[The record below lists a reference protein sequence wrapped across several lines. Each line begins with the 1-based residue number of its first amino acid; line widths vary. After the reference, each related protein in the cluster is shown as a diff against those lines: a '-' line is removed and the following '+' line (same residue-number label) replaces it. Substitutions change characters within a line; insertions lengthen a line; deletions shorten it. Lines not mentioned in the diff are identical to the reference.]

1 MARLYAD
8 ENFDY
13 PVVEQLRLL
22 GHDVLTAQ
30 EAGQAQKRIP
40 DPDVLAFA
48 ISSGRAVVTFNR
60 RHFHKLHA
68 QVSPHCGIITCTRDD
83 DSVALEDRIDQAIQ
97 PLPSLDNQL
106 VRIIRPPPS
115 P

>member
-30 EAGQAQKRIP
+30 EAGQAQRCIP

-48 ISSGRAVVTFNR
+48 LGQGRAVLTYNR
-60 RHFHKLHA
+60 RHFHTLHRQIA
-68 QVSPHCGIITCTRDD
+68 PHCGIITCTRDD
-83 DSVALEDRIDQAIQ
+83 DSVALAGRIDQAIQ
-97 PLPSLDNQL
+97 PLPTLDNQL
-106 VRIIRPPPS
+106 IRIIRPPPT